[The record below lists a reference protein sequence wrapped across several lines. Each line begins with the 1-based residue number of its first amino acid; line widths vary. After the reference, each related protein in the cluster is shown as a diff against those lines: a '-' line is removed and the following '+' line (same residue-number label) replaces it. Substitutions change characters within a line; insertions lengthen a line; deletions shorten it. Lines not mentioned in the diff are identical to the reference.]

1 MDLGRY
7 TRAGWDYIYEHR
19 DRLRSRLISYAM
31 LYALSY
37 SAFVTNGL
45 WYVLSFS
52 LLLTVLVVLFVYCR
66 NQLRDPSTRKRLD
79 CYDPPSRRG
88 ESTAA
93 PPVEDR
99 EERRVEDKRK
109 SD

>member
-7 TRAGWDYIYEHR
+7 PRAGWGLLCANRERI
-19 DRLRSRLISYAM
+19 LSRLISYAM

-37 SAFVTNGL
+37 SAFIANGL
-45 WYVLSFS
+45 WYVLSVS

-66 NQLRDPSTRKRLD
+66 NQLRDPGSRKRLD

-88 ESTAA
+88 ESTVATT
-93 PPVEDR
+93 R
-99 EERRVEDKRK
+99 EERPVDDKRK
-109 SD
+109 AD